1 MSFYQLQVGGTEEIA
16 VRLAGSSATTIVDG
30 TDAAWY
36 VPWVQANE
44 NNGSTPSLTIDLY
57 DGTTPYYQGAGGSV
71 WRAKAMTA
79 GQSVT
84 FNEGIFVPK
93 GWKLRATSSD
103 AAGRVDLVGVKTK
116 RQAT

>member
-1 MSFYQLQVGGTEEIA
+1 MSIFQLQIGGVEEVA
-16 VRLAGSSATTIVDG
+16 VRLSGSSATTIVDG
-30 TDAAWY
+30 TDSAWY
-36 VPWVQANE
+36 VPWMQANE
-44 NNGSTPSLTIDLY
+44 NNGSTPSLTLDLY
-57 DGTTPYYQGAGGSV
+57 DGTTAYYQGSGGAV

-103 AAGRVDLVGVKTK
+103 GSGRIDFVGVKTK
-116 RQAT
+116 RQTT